1 MRRCFTGSIQMVMLL
16 APLVSLLLAPI
27 SNPPTFA
34 AQVAPIIYRS
44 CTPCHRAGE
53 VAPFALETY
62 PQAKRFASMIKL
74 TTSRRFMP
82 PWKAIAGHGDFVGE
96 RTLSPTEIKTIGDW
110 VDSGAP
116 SGDLAKAPKPPK
128 FADGW
133 QLGTPDLIVEV
144 PTSFQIPADGPDIL
158 QNFVIPTSLTSDQVV
173 GAIELRPGNPKVVHH
188 ALVFMDSNGAARR
201 LDEKTKE
208 PGYQSFGGPGFFPT
222 GSLGGWA
229 PGGTPVWLPDGV
241 GRYFQKGSDIVLQL
255 HYHPT
260 GKAEADRSKIG
271 IYFSRKPVTRL
282 VGGIALENWEIKI
295 PAGDKKYRRE
305 SSYVLP
311 KEATFLSVT
320 PHMHLLGRE
329 MRADATLPDGKK
341 IPLVWI
347 KEWDFRWQDTF
358 VFKSPIRLPKGTRL
372 QMYSV
377 HNNSEEMSTNPFNPP
392 REVVYGEGSND
403 EMSLCIFE
411 VTTDLIPDL
420 LELIADDSRHRKV
433 LERAIELT
441 KKGGG

>member
-1 MRRCFTGSIQMVMLL
+1 
-16 APLVSLLLAPI
+16 
-27 SNPPTFA
+27 
-34 AQVAPIIYRS
+34 
-44 CTPCHRAGE
+44 
-53 VAPFALETY
+53 
-62 PQAKRFASMIKL
+62 
-74 TTSRRFMP
+74 
-82 PWKAIAGHGDFVGE
+82 
-96 RTLSPTEIKTIGDW
+96 
-110 VDSGAP
+110 
-116 SGDLAKAPKPPK
+116 
-128 FADGW
+128 
-133 QLGTPDLIVEV
+133 
-144 PTSFQIPADGPDIL
+144 
-158 QNFVIPTSLTSDQVV
+158 
-173 GAIELRPGNPKVVHH
+173 
-188 ALVFMDSNGAARR
+188 
-201 LDEKTKE
+201 
-208 PGYQSFGGPGFFPT
+208 
-222 GSLGGWA
+222 
-229 PGGTPVWLPDGV
+229 
-241 GRYFQKGSDIVLQL
+241 
-255 HYHPT
+255 
-260 GKAEADRSKIG
+260 
-271 IYFSRKPVTRL
+271 L

-295 PAGDKKYRRE
+295 PAGEKRYRRE

-347 KEWDFRWQDTF
+347 REWDFRWQDTF

-372 QMYSV
+372 EMYSV
-377 HNNSEEMSTNPFNPP
+377 HNNSDEMSTNPFNPA